1 MSDSTLR
8 AMVGHRSPKF
18 GVCIMEFDSP
28 GIGQILK
35 AGGAEYIFVD
45 TEHSGFGIDTLKRL
59 LRYMQAADIPAFVR
73 PPSQNA
79 DHIATALDAGAEG
92 LMLPMVSSAAEA
104 AAIVAAMKYPP
115 VGRRGVAIGIAHDR
129 YQAAPPAEALAA
141 ANDRTVCIALIETAA
156 AIADIDAIAAV
167 PGLDMLWVGH
177 FDLSTSLGIPGQFD
191 HPDFIAAV
199 DQVIKAVQSNDISL
213 GRMVGTVD
221 EGIALN
227 RQGFDF
233 ICYGSDISLLRD
245 SVHQGIDALRRGCG

>member
-1 MSDSTLR
+1 MSIFIRLCAIALLSFLST
-8 AMVGHRSPKF
+8 
-18 GVCIMEFDSP
+18 
-28 GIGQILK
+28 
-35 AGGAEYIFVD
+35 
-45 TEHSGFGIDTLKRL
+45 TT
-59 LRYMQAADIPAFVR
+59 
-73 PPSQNA
+73 
-79 DHIATALDAGAEG
+79 
-92 LMLPMVSSAAEA
+92 
-104 AAIVAAMKYPP
+104 
-115 VGRRGVAIGIAHDR
+115 
-129 YQAAPPAEALAA
+129 ALAA

-199 DQVIKAVQSNDISL
+199 DQVIKAVQSNDLSL